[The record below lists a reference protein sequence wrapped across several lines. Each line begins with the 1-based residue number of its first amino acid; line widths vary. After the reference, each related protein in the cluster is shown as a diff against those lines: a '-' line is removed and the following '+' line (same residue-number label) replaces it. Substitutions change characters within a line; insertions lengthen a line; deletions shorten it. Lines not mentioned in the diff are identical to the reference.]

1 MNKSLLKILQS
12 QGFGSR
18 KECKWLIKESGVKI
32 ADELC
37 HDPEQKFELEGLRF
51 EVATNEWNYREK
63 VYIIL
68 NKPEGYECSNAPQHH
83 PSVLELLPDQF
94 VQRGVRIAGR
104 LDVDTSG
111 LLLLSD
117 DGQFIHQATSPKKE
131 VRKVYQ
137 VGLKHPFSDEQQQK
151 LEQGVEL
158 NSETGKFTASDIVVV
173 DDNQIQMTIYQ
184 GSYHQV
190 KRMIGAV
197 SNRVEKLMR
206 IGIGDFTIDTVP
218 EDGKWRYLEAD
229 ELGNIGYTAI

>member
-18 KECKWLIKESGVKI
+18 KECTWLIKQSGIKI
-32 ADELC
+32 DGELC
-37 HDPEQKFELEGLRF
+37 HDPDQKFTPEGLQF
-51 EVATNEWNYREK
+51 EVASNQWTYRDK

-68 NKPEGYECSNAPQHH
+68 NKPVGYECSSAPQHH
-83 PSVLELLPDQF
+83 PSVLEMLPDQF
-94 VQRGVRIAGR
+94 VHRGIRIAGR

-137 VGLKHPFSDEQQQK
+137 VGLKHPFSEEQKEK
-151 LEQGVEL
+151 LEKGVEL

-197 SNRVEKLMR
+197 SNRVETLER
-206 IGIGDFTIDTVP
+206 IGIGDFTIDTVS
-218 EDGKWRYLEAD
+218 EKGQWRYLEQE
-229 ELGNIGYTAI
+229 ELGNIGYK